1 MIKHKIRIAMLG
13 LALSGI
19 SLLSSTVIAEP
30 SQPQIDALRDIYNDL
45 NGQEWTDNTGWNAI
59 SNPCEGW
66 AGITCDATGTN
77 ITKLFFDNNNAFGS
91 IPASISDLT
100 ELQEL
105 VIIRVNLVN
114 SNIPSSI
121 GSLSKLKG
129 LYLND
134 NKLIGTIPAELGQL
148 TQLENLHLDDNRLTG
163 SIPIGLMSL
172 TKLFG
177 LRLHHNYLTGSI
189 PTEISNLTNLAAL
202 TLQRNSLS
210 GVIPSSL
217 VDLININEINLD
229 WNALHTADG
238 TLSTLINQKSSSDN
252 YIDTQTIDT
261 ALNRQPEIG
270 ETAVKLNWDQRNTT
284 PTTEGGYRIYLAT
297 DAAGPYALNQTVSNK
312 TSYTTRIEGLT
323 ADTTYFFQV
332 RSYTSPHE
340 ENRQATDLESS
351 GLLYSPVEVTTLAA
365 NSGNDTVSEIPVTQD
380 DDTGNSSSSGGSS
393 FWLLLVLLSLGL
405 KRRY

>member
-1 MIKHKIRIAMLG
+1 MIKHKIQIAMFG

-19 SLLSSTVIAEP
+19 SLLNSTVMAEP
-30 SQPQIDALRDIYNDL
+30 SQPQIDALRDIYNNL
-45 NGQEWTDNTGWNAI
+45 NGQEWTDNTGWNTI
-59 SNPCEGW
+59 TNPCEDWTGV
-66 AGITCDATGTN
+66 TCDASGTN

-163 SIPIGLMSL
+163 SIPTELMSL

-252 YIDTQTIDT
+252 YIDTQTID
-261 ALNRQPEIG
+261 AAPNRQPEIG

-297 DAAGPYALNQTVSNK
+297 DAAEPYSLNQTVSNK
-312 TSYTTRIEGLT
+312 SSNATRIEGLT
-323 ADTTYFFQV
+323 ADTTYYFQV

-340 ENRQATDLESS
+340 ENQQATDLESS
-351 GLLYSPVEVTTLAA
+351 GLFYSPVEVATLAA
-365 NSGNDTVSEIPVTQD
+365 NSGNDTVGEILVTQD

-393 FWLLLVLLSLGL
+393 FWLLLILLSLGL